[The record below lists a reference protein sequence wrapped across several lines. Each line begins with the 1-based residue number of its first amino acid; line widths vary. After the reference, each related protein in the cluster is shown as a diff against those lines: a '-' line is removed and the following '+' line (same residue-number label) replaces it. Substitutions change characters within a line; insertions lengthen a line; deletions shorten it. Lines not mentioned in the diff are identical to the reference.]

1 MEDAHE
7 KKKSDDEKAECSA
20 HLSDNDAQ
28 RGGPI
33 QAASAELT
41 DPYANETLSD
51 GSGDEAENLDIG
63 TDEETVNGSTDEEE
77 NIEIEAEDEFD
88 SADDGEEEA
97 LDIDSETEDAMMESG
112 DSGVPGSGLFPC
124 GARPVPVMKRPPG
137 AAPVFPSSPCRAV
150 PAQGEVMNIIAIIP
164 ARMGSS
170 RFPGKPLALIHG
182 VPMVGHV
189 AFRTAMSRCLSA
201 TYVATCDTVIEDY
214 CKEAGLACVMTGDHH
229 VRCSTRTA
237 EALLKIEAATG
248 RKADIVVM
256 VQGDEPMVLPGMI
269 DAAVEP
275 MLKDP
280 TINVVN
286 LMADMDT
293 LEEFEDPNEVKV
305 VVDRNSDALY
315 FSREPIPSRKKGADK
330 VPMRKQV
337 CIIPFRRDYLIRFN
351 EMEESPLEICE
362 SVDMMRILE
371 HGEKVRMVPTD
382 ARTWSVD
389 TPEDLARVTR
399 LMEGDALMREYAK

>member
-1 MEDAHE
+1 MRNLEAALIREMEKALHTDLSGYTSLRDDLYCHLRPMLLRVEQNIRTENPQLDTIRTAYPSLWRATRTACDAVQQQFVLPAI
-7 KKKSDDEKAECSA
+7 SDDE
-20 HLSDNDAQ
+20 
-28 RGGPI
+28 
-33 QAASAELT
+33 AAYL
-41 DPYANETLSD
+41 
-51 GSGDEAENLDIG
+51 
-63 TDEETVNGSTDEEE
+63 
-77 NIEIEAEDEFD
+77 
-88 SADDGEEEA
+88 
-97 LDIDSETEDAMMESG
+97 AMH
-112 DSGVPGSGLFPC
+112 F
-124 GARPVPVMKRPPG
+124 G
-137 AAPVFPSSPCRAV
+137 AALEQNAMFRLRLRVVVACPL
-150 PAQGEVMNIIAIIP
+150 G
-164 ARMGSS
+164 MGSS